1 MTAMKL
7 SAQPRE
13 GSGKGVAR
21 KLRRDGKIPAVLYQ
35 RGEDGLSLLISNDE
49 FSNLLAKGQ
58 AKASIIKLQVQDGKK
73 STEKDVLIREIQT
86 HPFKK
91 DVYHIDLQEITM
103 DQEISVKVPVE
114 TVGDS
119 IGVEMG
125 GIMEFKRRE
134 LEVTCLPDKIPDSIV
149 IDISQLD
156 IGDSVHVEDIPAPG
170 GVTIPH
176 DVNFTILT
184 VVGAAPE
191 EEEEVEEL
199 EEELEE
205 EAAEPEVI
213 GKGKEEDE
221 EPSEEQ
227 S

>member
-1 MTAMKL
+1 MAAMKL
-7 SAQPRE
+7 SAQLRE
-13 GSGKGVAR
+13 STGKGVAR
-21 KLRRDGKIPAVLYQ
+21 KLRRDGKIPAVLYR
-35 RGEDGLSLLISNDE
+35 RGEDGLSLAISSVE
-49 FSNLLAKGQ
+49 FSHLVAKGQ
-58 AKASIIKLQVQDGKK
+58 AQASIVRLQVQDGKENI
-73 STEKDVLIREIQT
+73 EKDVLIREIQT

-103 DQEISVKVPVE
+103 DQEISVNIAVE
-114 TVGDS
+114 IVGES
-119 IGVEMG
+119 VGVEMG
-125 GIMEFKRRE
+125 GILEFKRRE
-134 LEVTCLPDKIPDSIV
+134 LEVSCLPGKIPDSII
-149 IDISQLD
+149 IDITDLD
-156 IGDSVHVEDIPAPG
+156 IGDSVHVESIVPPE

-199 EEELEE
+199 EEEIEG

-221 EPSEEQ
+221 EASEE
-227 S
+227 

>member
-7 SAQPRE
+7 SAQPRD

-21 KLRRDGKIPAVLYQ
+21 KLRRDGKIPAVLY
-35 RGEDGLSLLISNDE
+35 RPGEDGLSLVVSDDE
-49 FSNLLAKGQ
+49 FAKLLAKGQ
-58 AKASIIKLQVQDGKK
+58 AQASIIRLQVRDGKE
-73 STEKDVLIREIQT
+73 STERDVLIREIQT

-103 DQEISVKVPVE
+103 DQEISVKIPVE
-114 TVGDS
+114 IVGES

-125 GIMEFKRRE
+125 GILEFKRRE
-134 LEVTCLPDKIPDSIV
+134 LEITCLPGKIPDSIV
-149 IDISQLD
+149 IDITELD
-156 IGDSVHVEDIPAPG
+156 IGDSVHVESIVPPE

-199 EEELEE
+199 EEEVEG

-221 EPSEEQ
+221 EPTEE
-227 S
+227 

>member
-7 SAQPRE
+7 SAQLRD
-13 GSGKGVAR
+13 GSGKGAAR
-21 KLRRDGKIPAVLYQ
+21 KLRRDGKIPAILYR
-35 RGEDGLSLLISNDE
+35 RGEDGLSLVVSNDE

-58 AKASIIKLQVQDGKK
+58 AKASVIRLKVKDGKE
-73 STEKDVLIREIQT
+73 SPERNVLIREIQT
-86 HPFKK
+86 HPYKR

-103 DQEISVKVPVE
+103 DQAITVKIPVK
-114 TVGDS
+114 TVGES

-134 LEVTCLPDKIPDSIV
+134 LEVTCLPGKIPDSIV
-149 IDISQLD
+149 IDITELD
-156 IGDSVHVEDIPAPG
+156 IGDSVHVESIVTPE
-170 GVTIPH
+170 GVTIPR

-191 EEEEVEEL
+191 EEEEVEEV
-199 EEELEE
+199 EEEVEE
-205 EAAEPEVI
+205 EGAEPEVI

-221 EPSEEQ
+221 EASEE
-227 S
+227 

>member
-7 SAQPRE
+7 SAQLRD
-13 GSGKGVAR
+13 GSGKGAAR
-21 KLRRDGKIPAVLYQ
+21 KLRRDGKIPAILYR
-35 RGEDGLSLLISNDE
+35 RGEDGLSLVVSNDE

-58 AKASIIKLQVQDGKK
+58 AKASVIRLQVKDGKE
-73 STEKDVLIREIQT
+73 SPERNVLIREIQT
-86 HPFKK
+86 HPYKR

-103 DQEISVKVPVE
+103 DQEITVKIPVE

-134 LEVTCLPDKIPDSIV
+134 LEVTCLPGNIPDSIV
-149 IDISQLD
+149 IDITELD
-156 IGDSVHVEDIPAPG
+156 IGDSVHVESIVTPE
-170 GVTIPH
+170 GVTIPR

-191 EEEEVEEL
+191 EEEEVEEV
-199 EEELEE
+199 EEEVEE
-205 EAAEPEVI
+205 EGAEPEVI
-213 GKGKEEDE
+213 GKGKEADE
-221 EPSEEQ
+221 EASEE
-227 S
+227 

>member
-1 MTAMKL
+1 MSAMKL
-7 SAQPRE
+7 TAQLRE

-21 KLRRDGKIPAVLYQ
+21 KLRRDGKIPAVLY
-35 RGEDGLSLLISNDE
+35 RVGKDGLSLAINSVE
-49 FSNLLAKGQ
+49 FSHLVAKGQ
-58 AKASIIKLQVQDGKK
+58 AQASIVKLQVEDDKD
-73 STEKDVLIREIQT
+73 SMEKDVLIREIQT

-91 DVYHIDLQEITM
+91 DVYHIDLQEIAM
-103 DQEISVKVPVE
+103 DQEISVKIPVE
-114 TVGDS
+114 IVGDS
-119 IGVEMG
+119 AGVEMG
-125 GIMEFKRRE
+125 GILEFKRRE
-134 LEVTCLPDKIPDSIV
+134 LEVSCLPGKIPDSII
-149 IDISQLD
+149 IDITELD
-156 IGDSVHVEDIPAPG
+156 IGDSVHVEDITPPV

-199 EEELEE
+199 EEDVEG

-221 EPSEEQ
+221 EAPEE
-227 S
+227 